1 MMKVKF
7 LKIVD
12 HTSGVAQ
19 NGKEWTRIQFL
30 VEEERYGKTHTL
42 ALKSWG
48 ETAEKILKL
57 KENTSMEVGLII
69 ESREYNGKWYSDPMV
84 TSIANVGVGDTVA
97 PSDTYRATPVSPDMD
112 SLPF

>member
-12 HTSGVAQ
+12 HQNGVAQ

-30 VEEERYGKTHTL
+30 VEEERYNKTYTL

-84 TSIANVGVGDTVA
+84 IGIANVGVGDT
-97 PSDTYRATPVSPDMD
+97 PSATYSATPVTPADD
-112 SLPF
+112 SDLPF